1 MFLYARRDSSH
12 PLFTDTNF
20 YSPERNY
27 KYYPLFLVLKYNI
40 YPFFLVLNYK
50 NYLFLP
56 ERNLSRLGSA
66 PTFSVGE
73 TVARWNLPSLHQL
86 FKVG

>member
-27 KYYPLFLVLKYNI
+27 KYYPFFLVLKYNI

-50 NYLFLP
+50 NYLFFARK
-56 ERNLSRLGSA
+56 ELSGLGSA

-73 TVARWNLPSLHQL
+73 TGPRWQ
-86 FKVG
+86 